1 MHIHYCSPLIYL
13 DQWKRTCS
21 VGDAASGSVHWD
33 VHMNMWRTCVEVGEE
48 EELSHLACSS
58 AGRAVVAAAAVS
70 VSHSIVDRLQSDS
83 VVVVGKKNQ
92 SLHGMMMG

>member
-1 MHIHYCSPLIYL
+1 
-13 DQWKRTCS
+13 
-21 VGDAASGSVHWD
+21 
-33 VHMNMWRTCVEVGEE
+33 MNMWRTCVEVGEE

-58 AGRAVVAAAAVS
+58 AGRAVVAAAVS
-70 VSHSIVDRLQSDS
+70 VSHSIVARLQSDS